1 MYHPQLAIFAL
12 SLCTTRNW
20 PFFSLGGIRG
30 VQHRNMSPRGFMH
43 VLSQRKEVGRVVH
56 RNMSPRGLTH
66 VLSTG
71 VPSRAATC
79 ARPWLRG
86 ALLDR
91 WLLAGRALSLS
102 RARALRPPAVAAGTV
117 LTSCRV
123 RCCCSGTRGVRG
135 AAADLLAGPVP
146 HPWLAHSAS

>member
-91 WLLAGRALSLS
+91 WLLAGRALSL
-102 RARALRPPAVAAGTV
+102 ARALRPSAVAAGTMLHTGASGVGGLHRRTSRMLIERSERVACFPV
-117 LTSCRV
+117 LKYSHMH
-123 RCCCSGTRGVRG
+123 
-135 AAADLLAGPVP
+135 A
-146 HPWLAHSAS
+146 